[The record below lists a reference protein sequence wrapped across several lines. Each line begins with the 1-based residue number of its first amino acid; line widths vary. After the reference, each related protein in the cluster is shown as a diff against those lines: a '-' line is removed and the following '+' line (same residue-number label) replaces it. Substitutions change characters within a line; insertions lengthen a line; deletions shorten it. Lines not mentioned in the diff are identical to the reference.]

1 MDEPTSGL
9 DSAIAAEVMTSVKAL
24 QTTSGCTL
32 LITIHQPSPGAC
44 ACACRSVRAACDIRL
59 TSSVVRRAGV
69 YMLFDGLVLL
79 HRGALCY
86 FGPGRDAPCDFFG
99 AQGFAYRPGW
109 NIAEFLLET
118 ISSGSSRAGA
128 AALVIDADAAEAGAA
143 AVAAHDFTAYFAKSE
158 LCASQKRMADAAAND
173 NAGAA
178 AASPAGA
185 AVLGIMAK
193 KRCVYLCAI
202 CWPCS
207 AMQCV
212 QHADVDCCLLT
223 PPLRRAMTN
232 ID

>member
-1 MDEPTSGL
+1 
-9 DSAIAAEVMTSVKAL
+9 
-24 QTTSGCTL
+24 
-32 LITIHQPSPGAC
+32 
-44 ACACRSVRAACDIRL
+44 
-59 TSSVVRRAGV
+59 
-69 YMLFDGLVLL
+69 MLFDGLVLL

-173 NAGAA
+173 NGA

-185 AVLGIMAK
+185 AVMGIMAK
-193 KRCVYLCAI
+193 KRCVTVIWVPYVGHALRCHA
-202 CWPCS
+202 CS
-207 AMQCV
+207 MRMWVA
-212 QHADVDCCLLT
+212 AY
-223 PPLRRAMTN
+223 
-232 ID
+232 